1 MDNTSLEKELDDA
14 WRREKIMGKAGGD
27 DSDVIFKL
35 KVVNYSPLK
44 SIEYKKFPYHES
56 QLTTPSNGKET
67 RNVAGVN
74 TSLKRKKLSPYGEV
88 QVARAL
94 KLKKANDPGTPIL
107 RERLIRNNIDSP
119 VTPLNRTRRT
129 TTSSTKKS
137 GEGRNIR
144 KLKRCLNPDK
154 KQLLIT
160 SIFSPKNGRKLS
172 NTAPDS
178 D

>member
-1 MDNTSLEKELDDA
+1 MEKSL
-14 WRREKIMGKAGGD
+14 
-27 DSDVIFKL
+27 
-35 KVVNYSPLK
+35 
-44 SIEYKKFPYHES
+44 
-56 QLTTPSNGKET
+56 Q
-67 RNVAGVN
+67 
-74 TSLKRKKLSPYGEV
+74 
-88 QVARAL
+88 
-94 KLKKANDPGTPIL
+94 LKKANDPGTPIL